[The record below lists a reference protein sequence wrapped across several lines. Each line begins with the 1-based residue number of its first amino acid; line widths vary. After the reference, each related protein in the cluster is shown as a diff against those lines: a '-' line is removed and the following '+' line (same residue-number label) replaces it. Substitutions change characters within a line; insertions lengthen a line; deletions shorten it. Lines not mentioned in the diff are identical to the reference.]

1 MADIFERYEKKY
13 LLNREQRAFLE
24 AALREVMKIDPFGR
38 STIRNLYYDTP
49 DYRLIRKSLEK
60 PVYKEKLRVRSYRK
74 VSGDDEVFVEL
85 KKKYDGIVYKRRVS
99 MPEKE
104 AMRCLREGAFP
115 GDRNQIC
122 RELNYFVKLYGGLQP
137 RVYLNYDRIAYF
149 GKEDPNLR
157 ISFDTN
163 IQWRTGD
170 LSLCSEP
177 GGRQILQEGESLM
190 EIKAAGAMPLWLVEL
205 MNRAKVQPA
214 SISKYG
220 TAYRTM
226 LLENSLDY
234 LKNLCIEAAPGRRMQ
249 KTIRREGVNY
259 A

>member
-1 MADIFERYEKKY
+1 MSNNTFRRKEIKF
-13 LLNREQRAFLE
+13 LLNPRQRAALE
-24 AALREVMKIDPFGR
+24 EAMRGHMKADEYGE
-38 STIRNLYYDTP
+38 STISSLYYDTP
-49 DYRLIRKSLEK
+49 DSLLIRRSLEK
-60 PVYKEKLRVRSYRK
+60 PLYKEKLRLRSYGTAK
-74 VSGDDEVFVEL
+74 PDSKIYIEL

-220 TAYRTM
+220 TAYTQRF
-226 LLENSLDY
+226 
-234 LKNLCIEAAPGRRMQ
+234 
-249 KTIRREGVNY
+249 REGTLPLSISV
-259 A
+259 